1 MEFGNINMICKGAII
16 MLKKE
21 KKPPY
26 LRDTFS
32 ENSDELKMI
41 NEKSKINLPDPREDP
56 VVANNIATQEFDYT
70 EE

>member
-21 KKPPY
+21 KKAPY

-32 ENSDELKMI
+32 EKF
-41 NEKSKINLPDPREDP
+41 R
-56 VVANNIATQEFDYT
+56 
-70 EE
+70 